1 MYSVPI
7 GGTAKSFSKGH
18 GYKILKHGGSE
29 ALGTMVQ
36 RITISNLT
44 VNVILNN
51 MLKIIKRHFR

>member
-51 MLKIIKRHFR
+51 M